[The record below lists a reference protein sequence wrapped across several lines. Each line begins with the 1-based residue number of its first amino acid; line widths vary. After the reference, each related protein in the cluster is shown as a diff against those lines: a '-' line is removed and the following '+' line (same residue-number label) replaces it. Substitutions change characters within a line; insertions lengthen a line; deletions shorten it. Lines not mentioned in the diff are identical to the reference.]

1 MSATRKQA
9 WRRRRSTSV
18 GLGVVGFLV
27 AIVAFAITA
36 QNGLPGYLPGV
47 ERTEVK
53 AAFSDAGALR
63 EGDDVRIA
71 DVRVGYVSDIGLAD
85 GTPVA
90 TMLLDGGRRVHKDA
104 TAAIGARS
112 ALGQKYL
119 ALNPGTESAGEL
131 DSGATLTETTP
142 SQELDTLLGVLDPPT
157 RDAAAST
164 IRNVGGGLAGRG
176 VDLSDGLRA
185 LPAVLPDLGTVSEAL
200 STDGGAGLS
209 DMLTAADRLSRSF
222 AERQQSLGALVT
234 QLDPTLAAINTDG
247 GTPAADILKAAPET
261 LREARSALD
270 SLNGPLSSTRE
281 AVTVVRPGAEA
292 LGQATPDL
300 RGVLV
305 EAVQPLDKVPGVS
318 GSAQPAV
325 EDLTP
330 TATNLQPLARQLG
343 TTVAQAAPSLQ
354 HIGAYSNDISLF
366 FTYFADA
373 LKYSDTL
380 GHGLMI
386 YPIIKPESVLN
397 NVPIEDPT
405 VHREAYPAPGGTFD
419 HYANGLIGGRR

>member
-1 MSATRKQA
+1 MSAPRKQA
-9 WRRRRSTSV
+9 WRRRRSTLV
-18 GLGVVGFLV
+18 GVGVVGFLA

-36 QNGLPGYLPGV
+36 QNGLPSYLPGV

-63 EGDDVRIA
+63 RGDDVRIA
-71 DVRVGYVSDIGLAD
+71 DVRVGYVSDIALVD

-90 TMLLDGGRRVHKDA
+90 TMQLEDARPVYRDA

-119 ALNPGTESAGEL
+119 SLTPGTEAAGRL
-131 DSGATLTETTP
+131 PADSTITDTTP
-142 SQELDTLLGVLDPPT
+142 SQELDTLLDTLDPAT

-176 VDLSDGLRA
+176 TDLSDGLQA
-185 LPAVLPDLGTVSEAL
+185 LPAVLPDLGTVSDAL
-200 STDGGAGLS
+200 SADSGAGLS
-209 DMLTAADRLSRSF
+209 DLLTAADRLSRSF
-222 AERQQSLGALVT
+222 AERQQSLGALVS
-234 QLDPTLAAINTDG
+234 QLDPTLAAVNTDEG
-247 GTPAADILKAAPET
+247 RPAAETLKWAPDT

-270 SLNGPLSSTRE
+270 SLNGPLASTRD

-300 RGVLV
+300 RGVLR
-305 EAVQPLDKVPGVS
+305 EAVRPLDKVPGVS
-318 GSAQPAV
+318 GSAGPAV

-330 TATNLQPLARQLG
+330 TSANLQPLARQLG
-343 TTVAQAAPSLQ
+343 TTMDQAAPSTQ
-354 HIGAYSNDISLF
+354 YIGRYSNDLSLF

-405 VHREAYPAPGGTFD
+405 VHREAYPPPGGTFD
-419 HYANGLIGGRR
+419 HYANSPIGERR

>member
-1 MSATRKQA
+1 MSAPRKQA
-9 WRRRRSTSV
+9 WRRRRSTLV
-18 GLGVVGFLV
+18 GLGVVGFLI

-47 ERTEVK
+47 ERTEMK

-63 EGDDVRIA
+63 RGDDVRIA
-71 DVRVGYVSDIGLAD
+71 DVRVGYVSDIALED

-90 TMLLDGGRRVHKDA
+90 TMQLEDGREVYQDA
-104 TAAIGARS
+104 TAAVGARS

-119 ALNPGTESAGEL
+119 ALNPGTEAAGEM
-131 DSGATLTETTP
+131 DNGSTITDTTP
-142 SQELDTLLGVLDPPT
+142 SQELDTLLDVLDEPT

-176 VDLSDGLRA
+176 ADLSDGLRA

-200 STDGGAGLS
+200 SADGGAGLS

-222 AERQQSLGALVT
+222 AERQEHLGALVGN
-234 QLDPTLAAINTDG
+234 LDPTLDAVNTDG
-247 GTPAADILKAAPET
+247 GVPAADTLKTAPET
-261 LREARSALD
+261 LREARGALD
-270 SLNGPLSSTRE
+270 SLNGPLASTRE
-281 AVTVVRPGAEA
+281 AVTIVRPGAEA

-305 EAVQPLDKVPGVS
+305 EAVTPLDKVPGVA

-330 TATNLQPLARQLG
+330 MATNLQPLARQLG
-343 TTVAQAAPSLQ
+343 TTVGQAAPSLQ
-354 HIGAYSNDISLF
+354 YIGAYSNDISLF

-397 NVPIEDPT
+397 NLPIEDPT

-419 HYANGLIGGRR
+419 HHADGLIGGRR